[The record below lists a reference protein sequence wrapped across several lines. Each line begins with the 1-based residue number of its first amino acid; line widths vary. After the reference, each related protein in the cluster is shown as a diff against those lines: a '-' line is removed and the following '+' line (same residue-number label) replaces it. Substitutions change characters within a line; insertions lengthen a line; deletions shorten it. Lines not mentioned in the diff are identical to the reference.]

1 MALHGVPRTNR
12 PGRWERAAALF
23 CWNLVTLRRLWR
35 GTRFRNGAGAGER
48 SRAGSTVILPVS
60 FINGKTIYHFGSMGR
75 NVLIG
80 PRFNNTDVSLI
91 KRTTFG
97 ENKVLEFRWEVFD
110 VFNHANFGQPGRTA
124 QVGSTAFGVITNTRF
139 PTGDSGSSR
148 QMQFALKFKF

>member
-1 MALHGVPRTNR
+1 
-12 PGRWERAAALF
+12 
-23 CWNLVTLRRLWR
+23 
-35 GTRFRNGAGAGER
+35 
-48 SRAGSTVILPVS
+48 
-60 FINGKTIYHFGSMGR
+60 MGR
-75 NVLIG
+75 NVIIG

-124 QVGSTAFGVITNTRF
+124 QVGSTTFGVIANTRF